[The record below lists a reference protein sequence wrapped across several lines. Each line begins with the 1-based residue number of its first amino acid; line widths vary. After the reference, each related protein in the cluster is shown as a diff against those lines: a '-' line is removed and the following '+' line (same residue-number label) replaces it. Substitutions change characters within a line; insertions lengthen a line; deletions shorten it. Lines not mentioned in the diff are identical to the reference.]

1 MVAGVGTLFV
11 SPNWQKT
18 RCTKAK
24 RARVALDEP
33 NCRLRMNDVNTF
45 RLQEKVI
52 VIVGGTSGLG
62 LSAAQACVRAGA
74 ATVIVGRDEQK
85 CSAAVE
91 KLGNQSRSI
100 TGDACDPLTVTAA
113 IQEAVTT
120 FGGFHGLY
128 HVAGGSG
135 RRQGDGPLDQ
145 LSDQGWDHTLRL
157 NLDSVFYSN
166 RAAIQQFLRQGT
178 GGSVV
183 NMASVLADSP
193 SPRFFATHAYATTKA
208 ATIGMTKAAAAYYAP
223 RNIRLNVIAPALIDT
238 PLAKRASEDD
248 TIMRYVAS
256 KQPLDGGRIG
266 VPADVDDAVVY
277 FLSDEARFVTGQVLR
292 IDGGWSLTDGQYEP
306 TSDAASDAT

>member
-1 MVAGVGTLFV
+1 M
-11 SPNWQKT
+11 
-18 RCTKAK
+18 
-24 RARVALDEP
+24 ALDGP
-33 NCRLRMNDVNTF
+33 NYRLKMNHVNTD
-45 RLQEKVI
+45 RLQAKVV

-74 ATVIVGRDEQK
+74 ATVIVGRDEKK
-85 CSAAVE
+85 CAAAAAD
-91 KLGNQSRSI
+91 LGNQSLAI
-100 TGDACDPLTVTAA
+100 AGDACDPQTATVA
-113 IQEAVTT
+113 IQEAVAT

-145 LSDQGWDHTLRL
+145 LSDQGWDHTMRL

-193 SPRFFATHAYATTKA
+193 SPRFFATHAYATSKA
-208 ATIGMTKAAAAYYAP
+208 ATIGMTKAAAAFYASQD
-223 RNIRLNVIAPALIDT
+223 IRLNVIAPALVDT
-238 PLAKRASEDD
+238 PLAKRATEDD
-248 TIMRYVAS
+248 AIMRYVAT

-292 IDGGWSLTDGQYEP
+292 IDGGWSLTEGQYEP
-306 TSDAASDAT
+306 TSDAATDAT

>member
-1 MVAGVGTLFV
+1 
-11 SPNWQKT
+11 
-18 RCTKAK
+18 
-24 RARVALDEP
+24 
-33 NCRLRMNDVNTF
+33 MNTD
-45 RLQEKVI
+45 RLQGKVV

-74 ATVIVGRDEQK
+74 ATVIVGRDK
-85 CSAAVE
+85 KRCAAAAAD
-91 KLGNQSRSI
+91 LGKQSLAI
-100 TGDACDPLTVTAA
+100 AGDACDPQTATVA
-113 IQEAVTT
+113 IQEAVAT

-145 LSDQGWDHTLRL
+145 LSDQGWDHTMRL

-193 SPRFFATHAYATTKA
+193 SPRFFATHAYATSKA
-208 ATIGMTKAAAAYYAP
+208 ATIGMTKAAAAFYASQD
-223 RNIRLNVIAPALIDT
+223 IRLNVIAPALVDT
-238 PLAKRASEDD
+238 PLAKRATEDD
-248 TIMRYVAS
+248 AIMRYVAT

-266 VPADVDDAVVY
+266 VPADVDDAVVF

-292 IDGGWSLTDGQYEP
+292 IDGSWSLTEGQYEP
-306 TSDAASDAT
+306 TSDAATDAT

>member
-1 MVAGVGTLFV
+1 
-11 SPNWQKT
+11 
-18 RCTKAK
+18 
-24 RARVALDEP
+24 
-33 NCRLRMNDVNTF
+33 MNGVNTD
-45 RLQEKVI
+45 RLLEKVI

-62 LSAAQACVRAGA
+62 LSAARACVRAGA
-74 ATVIVGRDEQK
+74 ATVIIGRDETK
-85 CSAAVE
+85 CAAAVAD
-91 KLGNQSRSI
+91 LGDQSRAI
-100 TGDACDPLTVTAA
+100 TGDACDPQTVTIA
-113 IQEAVTT
+113 IQEAVAT

-178 GGSVV
+178 GGSIV

-193 SPRFFATHAYATTKA
+193 SPRFFATHAYATSKA
-208 ATIGMTKAAAAYYAP
+208 ATIGMTKASAAYYAP
-223 RNIRLNVIAPALIDT
+223 QNIRLNVIAPALVDT
-238 PLAKRASEDD
+238 PLAKRAIEDD

-266 VPADVDDAVVY
+266 VPADVDEAVVY
-277 FLSDEARFVTGQVLR
+277 FLSDDARFVTGQVLR
-292 IDGGWSLTDGQYEP
+292 IDGGWSLTEGQYEP
-306 TSDAASDAT
+306 MSDVDTDTT